1 MRFNY
6 RVNLYSVSS
15 RQHICYHSVYTLA
28 EANELVIT
36 YGKIKN
42 IKVEMERVNG

>member
-1 MRFNY
+1 MEFDF

-15 RQHICYHSVYTLA
+15 RQHICYHAVKTLE
-28 EANELVIT
+28 EAQQLVIT

-42 IKVEMERVNG
+42 IDVEMELINV

>member
-1 MRFNY
+1 MQLNY

-15 RQHICYHSVYTLA
+15 RQHICYHSVKTLE

-42 IKVEMERVNG
+42 IKVEMEKI